1 MKFKKISYEKLKPRQ
16 QENYNYHKISSK
28 LADYGY
34 TTIRLTNDTHG
45 ADFLLQHVDTSREI
59 VKVQLKGRWTVNKN
73 YQNKN
78 LYIAFRKNNK
88 FYLCP
93 HDQLLDFLLNKKKK
107 SIKNTSSW
115 LKDGHYNSREISV
128 VMMPFFKNFE
138 IK

>member
-28 LADYGY
+28 LADYVY

-45 ADFLLQHVDTSREI
+45 ADFLLQHDDSSREI

-115 LKDGHYNSREISV
+115 LTKGLYHDRNITVE
-128 VMMPFFKNFE
+128 MMPFLKNFE